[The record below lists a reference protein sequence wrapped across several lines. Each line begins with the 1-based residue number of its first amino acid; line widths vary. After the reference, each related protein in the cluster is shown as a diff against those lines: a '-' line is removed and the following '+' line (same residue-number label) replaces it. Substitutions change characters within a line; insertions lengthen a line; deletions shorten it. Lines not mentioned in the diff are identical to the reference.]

1 MTETTALG
9 AAMAAGSAEGI
20 GVWDLTNLQAVGS
33 DTFRPA
39 ISEDGKFSQFT
50 KLTKNL
56 CERVHNRTS
65 YH

>member
-20 GVWDLTNLQAVGS
+20 EVWDMTNLQAVGN

-39 ISEDGKFSQFT
+39 ISEDGKF
-50 KLTKNL
+50 
-56 CERVHNRTS
+56 VHDEYYCNAFKTVTYRLI
-65 YH
+65 